1 MRNIDAPSSFSD
13 IDAEDID
20 HIQPC
25 DELSPLVTPRG
36 LPYGRSGQE
45 TWSCAWAPDNSFFA
59 WSCGSRTVQLVP
71 WDKNTGHLTSEAKEY
86 NSCAERRQRLVNQ
99 ISEEHLTT
107 LRLIEDLVK
116 QDRNEGSNKQQ
127 VKGRRVPRSI
137 DCGGH
142 ISAVAFGTGTSKHDY
157 QSVWKRFKFD
167 DVLILATGL
176 LSGKIKTWDCNT
188 GNLLMELSDHR
199 DSIKEINFAPD
210 RSLLFV
216 SASRDGTLK
225 VWDLNDDGNMTKTL
239 RGKASVA
246 NSCKWSPNCKMIAS
260 VGNNKSV
267 ALFDMS
273 HENKFTQLK
282 GHYNDVCSCDF
293 SPDGALLATASYDT
307 RVILWDPYT
316 GDAIAE
322 LGHMFPEPRPIFAG
336 GANDHYLRDV
346 SFCNNGLQLVTV
358 CDDGYMR
365 VWDLQDTSNPMN
377 VANHSNA
384 LCCSVSPNGHT
395 IAVGD
400 RDGGVAFYR
409 TPNKVASLQHQTR
422 RTIRTLVPS
431 NIIDHLHLPLRI
443 KEYLKYHAI

>member
-20 HIQPC
+20 ILRPC

-45 TWSCAWAPDNSFFA
+45 TWSCAWAPDNSYFA

-71 WDKNTGHLTSEAKEY
+71 WEKNKGQLTDEAKEY
-86 NSCAERRQRLVNQ
+86 NSCSERRRRLVNQ
-99 ISEEHLTT
+99 IGEQHLTS
-107 LRLIEDLVK
+107 LRLIEDLIR
-116 QDRNEGSNKQQ
+116 QERNDVHSQQ
-127 VKGRRVPRSI
+127 RYRVPRTI
-137 DCGGH
+137 DCGGFV
-142 ISAVAFGTGTSKHDY
+142 SALAFGTGTSKHDY
-157 QSVWKRFKFD
+157 QTMWKRFKFD

-176 LSGKIKTWDCNT
+176 LNGKIKTWDCNT
-188 GNLLMELSDHR
+188 GNLLMELIDHR
-199 DSIKEINFAPD
+199 DCIKEINFAPD

-225 VWDLNDDGNMTKTL
+225 IWDLNDDGNMTKTL

-246 NSCKWSPNCKMIAS
+246 NSCKWSPDCKKIACA
-260 VGNNKSV
+260 GNNKSV
-267 ALFDMS
+267 TLFDT
-273 HENKFTQLK
+273 EDRNKCIQLK
-282 GHYNDVCSCDF
+282 GHYNDVCSCEF

-307 RVILWDPYT
+307 RVIIWDPYT

-336 GANDHYLRDV
+336 GANDHYVRDLT
-346 SFCNNGLQLVTV
+346 FCNNGLQLATV

-365 VWDLQDTSNPMN
+365 VWDLQDASNPKS

-384 LCCSVSPNGHT
+384 LCCSMSPNGHT

-400 RDGGVAFYR
+400 RDGGIAFYR

-422 RTIRTLVPS
+422 RTIRRIVPTT
-431 NIIDHLHLPLRI
+431 IIDHLHMPLRL
-443 KEYLKYHAI
+443 KEYLKYHNI